1 MCASL
6 LQQCR
11 LREPRVDPVG
21 LSLLPD
27 GSFDDIETH
36 RCPDD
41 LRPAGRFLRSRAA
54 RRPVA
59 KVRMRI
65 GTRLPFGTSRSR
77 GRGGGTKMPVT
88 FASPRRVILLLDKF
102 PPRFFSKHRCSFSLP
117 VISAPVTRCAPKKTF
132 LVSKTLKPGF
142 TSPCN
147 RPAASILQRR
157 LRPSPPL
164 HFTSPV
170 RRRCKNRVRD

>member
-1 MCASL
+1 MLKPRTPETETTVSFQ
-6 LQQCR
+6 LQ
-11 LREPRVDPVG
+11 VVG
-21 LSLLPD
+21 LFKSNPCPLFYVRRKDP
-27 GSFDDIETH
+27 GVRTH
-36 RCPDD
+36 
-41 LRPAGRFLRSRAA
+41 ATY
-54 RRPVA
+54 V
-59 KVRMRI
+59 
-65 GTRLPFGTSRSR
+65 GTSRSR

-88 FASPRRVILLLDKF
+88 FVSPRRVILLLDKF

-164 HFTSPV
+164 HFTPLFGGV
-170 RRRCKNRVRD
+170 ARIG